1 MSTLNIKD
9 LAVTATLDGKA
20 MSEVRGGY
28 GSYKGGYNSCFKMPS
43 CVPYEAKPASYSTT
57 VDVTQANTQ
66 CQENPTGNNSAAF
79 CGGISA
85 WNNQQAGN
93 YVGRY

>member
-9 LAVTATLDGKA
+9 LVIAETLDGKA

-28 GSYKGGYNSCFKMPS
+28 GSYSGGFKTPS
-43 CVPYEAKPASYSTT
+43 WHAYVAKPASYSTT

-66 CQENPTGNNSAAF
+66 YQENPTGNSSAVF

>member
-9 LAVTATLDGKA
+9 LSIAETLDGKA
-20 MSEVRGGY
+20 MSEVHGGY
-28 GSYKGGYNSCFKMPS
+28 GSHGSYSSCLKMPS
-43 CVPYEAKPASYSTT
+43 CHPYEAKPASYSTT

-66 CQENPTGNNSAAF
+66 YQQNPTGNDSAVF
-79 CGGISA
+79 GGGISA
-85 WNNQQAGN
+85 WNNQQASN